1 MSETL
6 KDKAYEIIESTIN
19 CLSEKAYDQ
28 LGDIVSVDDSW
39 ADGELNAIQGF
50 TEWLDGQLQMWSDD
64 YGKEIIIDAYDATQV
79 VEDSF
84 NNGIA
89 IFEYNPTSNG
99 ETMDFWFEIRFEA
112 EGDVIK
118 TAVFNVNM

>member
-6 KDKAYEIIESTIN
+6 KVKAYEIIESTIN
-19 CLSEKAYDQ
+19 CLSKKAYDQ

-64 YGKEIIIDAYDATQV
+64 YGKEIIIDAYDA
-79 VEDSF
+79 
-84 NNGIA
+84 
-89 IFEYNPTSNG
+89 
-99 ETMDFWFEIRFEA
+99 
-112 EGDVIK
+112 K
-118 TAVFNVNM
+118 

>member
-39 ADGELNAIQGF
+39 ADGELNSIQGF
-50 TEWLDGQLQMWSDD
+50 IEWLDGQLQMWSDD
-64 YGKEIIIDAYDATQV
+64 YGKEIIIDSYEATQV

-118 TAVFNVNM
+118 YAVFNVNM

>member
-1 MSETL
+1 
-6 KDKAYEIIESTIN
+6 
-19 CLSEKAYDQ
+19 
-28 LGDIVSVDDSW
+28 
-39 ADGELNAIQGF
+39 
-50 TEWLDGQLQMWSDD
+50 MWSDD

-79 VEDSF
+79 VEYYF

-89 IFEYNPTSNG
+89 KFKYNPTSNG

-118 TAVFNVNM
+118 TAVFNVNV

>member
-6 KDKAYEIIESTIN
+6 KAKAYEIIENTIN
-19 CLSEKAYDQ
+19 CLSEKEYDQ
-28 LGDIVSVDDSW
+28 LVDIISVDDSW
-39 ADGELNAIQGF
+39 ADEGLNAIQGF

-64 YGKEIIIDAYDATQV
+64 YGKEVIIDAYDADRV

-118 TAVFNVNM
+118 TALFNVNM